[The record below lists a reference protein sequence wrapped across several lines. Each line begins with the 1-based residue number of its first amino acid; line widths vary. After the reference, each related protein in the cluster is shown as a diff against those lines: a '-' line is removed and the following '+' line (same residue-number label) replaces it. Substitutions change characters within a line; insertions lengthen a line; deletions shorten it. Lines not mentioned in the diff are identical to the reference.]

1 MIFISELCRKCFIET
16 WAPSKYDVEH
26 IVMSDDWDICEGC
39 GNIGP
44 YVDHIGSDEEVYSK
58 VYKQMLKEN
67 SENTGINIFD
77 IMRGRSYE
85 FYKL

>member
-1 MIFISELCRKCFIET
+1 MAELCRKCFIET

-44 YVDHIGSDEEVYSK
+44 YVDHIGSDEEVYSEN
-58 VYKQMLKEN
+58 YKRMLKEN
-67 SENTGINIFD
+67 SENTGLNIFD
-77 IMRGRSYE
+77 IMMERKGN
-85 FYKL
+85 